1 MREERVV
8 TIAEL
13 SGMMKKKTKSSTIF
27 TTIMITQNRG
37 SLQILPPVLC
47 LKDMFINLNAFKTN
61 YANVSTAN
69 VERLKLN
76 GANANA
82 INLIRIIKMSNYKK
96 TNLHAKIVNVPI
108 VLVIT
113 VNVVLKS
120 KNFKRMKKPVSVKI
134 VIVLTANVWAVM
146 VKIVSVGFLKWIP
159 KIKSKSQRSRFI
171 KRTNK

>member
-1 MREERVV
+1 M
-8 TIAEL
+8 
-13 SGMMKKKTKSSTIF
+13 
-27 TTIMITQNRG
+27 
-37 SLQILPPVLC
+37 
-47 LKDMFINLNAFKTN
+47 
-61 YANVSTAN
+61 STAN

-134 VIVLTANVWAVM
+134 VIVLTANV
-146 VKIVSVGFLKWIP
+146 
-159 KIKSKSQRSRFI
+159 
-171 KRTNK
+171 